1 MEAPMKFAGLDI
13 ETTGLDR
20 ELDQVLQLAI
30 VLEDTT
36 KAEIPVEEL
45 PTFEALICHD
55 RLSGNPYA
63 LNMNREIVELLAT
76 AQPGPVD
83 FRGRRVEVFANKA
96 AVIFAAIEWL
106 QAHYTNGGPLE
117 KPRKFVAAGK
127 NAGGFDLPFM
137 GPDFQN
143 RFHHRVIDVGSV
155 ALGANRDFWQKDS
168 PPGMRELHDGVEAT
182 HDALE
187 DARDVIRLL
196 RKLPNNYR

>member
-1 MEAPMKFAGLDI
+1 MGLQPFERGVND
-13 ETTGLDR
+13 
-20 ELDQVLQLAI
+20 LALI
-30 VLEDTT
+30 LEDLDT
-36 KAEIPVEEL
+36 PVEKL

-55 RLSGNPYA
+55 RLSGAPFA

-76 AQPGPVD
+76 ASPGKVD
-83 FRGRRVEVFANKA
+83 FRARRVEVFENKSEVVHA
-96 AVIFAAIEWL
+96 ALEWL

-117 KPRKFVAAGK
+117 QPRKFVAAGK

-137 GPDFQN
+137 GSDFQK

-168 PPGMRELHDGVEAT
+168 PPGMRELHEGDEPT

-196 RKLPNNYR
+196 RKLTHNYR